1 MVNLLPKLAAIEF
14 NSGCSRYPYPSPY
27 SPIELRISAMGDG
40 PVPAGA
46 ENAEKKKIVDY
57 LFLTSLNPTDLIF
70 YMVVGHSGMAPRSA
84 DVHVVW
90 GHRIALNGKVC
101 QRISNA

>member
-1 MVNLLPKLAAIEF
+1 VVNLLPKLAAIEF
-14 NSGCSRYPYPSPY
+14 NSGYSRYPYPSPY

-46 ENAEKKKIVDY
+46 ENAEKKNIVDY
-57 LFLTSLNPTDLIF
+57 LFLTSLNPAD

-84 DVHVVW
+84 ISDVHVVW
-90 GHRIALNGKVC
+90 GHRIASNGKVC